1 MAATGIAAGVAPAG
15 PAAAGMAVTGTTVA
29 GTAAAGTAVVPGPT
43 ARAAA
48 PVSAGPGTPARG
60 AATPPDD
67 ADDAPAREG
76 SGAAAWPVSPPG
88 GGVRADLRRA
98 LRERRRVR
106 MVTLLTVT
114 LVLLGALPLYFGIRS
129 ATRDPVFTALD
140 GLAVPEWAAAGIED
154 RSSGSRWCFS
164 ECLFRERTARSG
176 RATEETAQV
185 YTAAL
190 TEAGWRPWV
199 VAGCPPEQPGGGTF
213 TCWQRDEFTLD
224 LWVRAPT
231 CEEDPAAGAAEPG
244 EVGTE
249 PPAGSAACAGS
260 TVSIKVRNAISDER
274 GRPEGTPDPNLVGE
288 TPDPVIPDT
297 LLETPTPTPS

>member
-1 MAATGIAAGVAPAG
+1 
-15 PAAAGMAVTGTTVA
+15 
-29 GTAAAGTAVVPGPT
+29 VP
-43 ARAAA
+43 ARAGSPAHDA
-48 PVSAGPGTPARG
+48 DLPPDEAGDVQAG
-60 AATPPDD
+60 AA
-67 ADDAPAREG
+67 
-76 SGAAAWPVSPPG
+76 SGAAAWPAGPG
-88 GGVRADLRRA
+88 RGGLRAEVRRA
-98 LRERRRVR
+98 MRERRRVR

-114 LVLLGALPLYFGIRS
+114 LVLLGALPLYFGIRT

-140 GLAVPEWAAAGIED
+140 GLAVPAWAAAGIED

-164 ECLFRERTARSG
+164 ECRFRERTARSG
-176 RATEETAQV
+176 RATDETAQV

-199 VAGCPPEQPGGGTF
+199 VAGCPQEQAGGRF
-213 TCWQRDEFTLD
+213 TCWRRDEFTLD

-231 CEEDPAAGAAEPG
+231 CEEEPAAGAAEPG

-274 GRPEGTPDPNLVGE
+274 GRPEETPDPDLVGE
-288 TPDPVIPDT
+288 TPDPVLPDT